1 LVGTVHGFMKIDG
14 RLDVTPEQ
22 NTIVARARAGST
34 VLNNKSM
41 DNTATDARWDP
52 SKVYSE
58 LLAADIGVRATAQGP
73 WPGRTVAVRHS
84 VDLEVTDCAV
94 DVGVSVAS
102 LRPSRIVAELRI

>member
-1 LVGTVHGFMKIDG
+1 MVGAVHGFMKIDG
-14 RLDVTPEQ
+14 RFDVTAEQ
-22 NTIVARARAGST
+22 NAVIARARTGAT
-34 VLNNKSM
+34 VLNNKGM

-58 LLAADIGVRATAQGP
+58 LLAANVGVRAAAQSP

-84 VDLEVTDCAV
+84 VNLEITDCAV

-102 LRPSRIVAELRI
+102 L